1 MEFEEKILFLFC
13 NNCKLIPLI
22 KFDNLEN
29 ASLSC
34 NCCQQNQQMTY
45 EEIFVK
51 FFSNIK
57 QNNIIIDY
65 FVCNIHNDIF
75 KFYCENCG
83 LNLCEKCQEEH
94 GCPLRFKIN
103 LKIFNPKLFE
113 VDEFLTNLDETFIS
127 LKKVISFLFKQYQKY
142 PHYNI
147 RQNIISML
155 NLFLFDNI
163 KNESASFEILNLSNK
178 QLIHITF
185 LVKKDLTN
193 LKELNL
199 RDNKLNNEQIP
210 ILKKLNCSN
219 LEILNLESN
228 FFTSYSLF
236 TSIEK
241 FTKLKEVNFSSNRLY
256 EDCNILKNKIISY
269 SSIVKLNLSNGVF
282 SEDTINLLFH
292 LKFLN
297 LEYLD
302 LSSNNLSSLSFLLK
316 INFGKEENKIKKL
329 IALNND
335 FFPINAINEYI
346 DYLISNYANL
356 ELLILEEEYPI
367 EYIEKNNLKLLF
379 KIICY
384 DENKNCSYLID
395 EYEKNQIEID
405 IRLTTLF
412 DYQLF
417 FENKAG

>member
-1 MEFEEKILFLFC
+1 
-13 NNCKLIPLI
+13 
-22 KFDNLEN
+22 
-29 ASLSC
+29 
-34 NCCQQNQQMTY
+34 
-45 EEIFVK
+45 
-51 FFSNIK
+51 
-57 QNNIIIDY
+57 
-65 FVCNIHNDIF
+65 
-75 KFYCENCG
+75 
-83 LNLCEKCQEEH
+83 
-94 GCPLRFKIN
+94 
-103 LKIFNPKLFE
+103 
-113 VDEFLTNLDETFIS
+113 
-127 LKKVISFLFKQYQKY
+127 
-142 PHYNI
+142 
-147 RQNIISML
+147 
-155 NLFLFDNI
+155 
-163 KNESASFEILNLSNK
+163 
-178 QLIHITF
+178 
-185 LVKKDLTN
+185 VKKDLTN

-269 SSIVKLNLSNGVF
+269 SSIIKLNLSNGVF
-282 SEDTINLLFH
+282 SDDTIDLLFH